1 MDRTLIAWNVPNMV
15 TIPLMAFIGFL
26 VVGTIWQLFM
36 RGRTN
41 QPSSDAG
48 GGY

>member
-26 VVGTIWQLFM
+26 IVAVSWQLIQRAM
-36 RGRTN
+36 
-41 QPSSDAG
+41 PSG
-48 GGY
+48 GGSSANGSY